1 MSLEVKR
8 HSFHIIGGTALA
20 LLYYFDLMA
29 KAHFEA
35 LLIVS
40 IILAVIYKRYK
51 IPIIHQAMLA
61 MERKQNLQ
69 NFPGIGVVFFLL
81 SSTIAIWIYPK
92 NIAVAA
98 IMILSWADG
107 IAGLIGRHGK
117 VPYFN
122 PKKTWEGII
131 LAIIAGTIVAQFF
144 VPLLSALL
152 ASTISMF
159 IEGLDLKIGKWKID
173 DNLFIPI
180 LAGAVMMLG

>member
-8 HSFHIIGGTALA
+8 HLFHIIGGTALA
-20 LLYYFDLMA
+20 LLFYFDLMS
-29 KAHFEA
+29 KTHFEA
-35 LLIVS
+35 LLIIS
-40 IILAVIYKRYK
+40 IILAVIYKHYK

-69 NFPGIGVVFFLL
+69 NFPGMGVIFFLL

-107 IAGLIGRHGK
+107 IAGLTGRHGK
-117 VPYFN
+117 VPYIN

-131 LAIIAGTIVAQFF
+131 TAIIAGTIAAQFF

-180 LAGAVMMLG
+180 LAGAVMVLG